1 LQGSDEEAEMR
12 STTPMISGDEK
23 DALATR
29 ASRRGRYRPGERREI
44 RNRVSRRTRQAGRRI
59 CRDGGEG

>member
-1 LQGSDEEAEMR
+1 MR